1 MISTLLILY
10 DTIQQSVANTP
21 TLWDK
26 ISTSPIFIIL
36 SILGALASIFGV
48 YSICKSAL
56 NGTRIWCEQ
65 YIKDNILDDE
75 LNKHNPQNKP
85 SKTTKSE
92 DDSIQTDSSYD
103 DNIDSN
109 IYIQPYILTPVI
121 EVPDDNA
128 TPTFRL
134 KKPFL
139 LRDFFIKKVFVRV
152 RGSNIPKYYYLF
164 GNSGTG
170 KTAALVHLF
179 YDYINQYNKNSLPYN
194 IRIFSLREE
203 NVFESIDKVNVD
215 KRGCILLLDA
225 LDENPMVQKPKESEE
240 FKLFIK
246 QLDKVY
252 SEFAFVITTCRP
264 QFFSEEKEIPDS
276 HNIAKIE
283 LVPFNDDQINEF
295 LDQIFNISNEAEKR
309 SKAINLIDNHHEIA
323 KRPIILTYIRDLVDT
338 DRKLNTSLDFYDT
351 IAESELRRNISR
363 IPQNVTAENI
373 RQWWNMTSEVA
384 GYMYNHGKTEISYEE
399 LLQILIDHHLAQPN
413 ESINEDLFQRRSLLT
428 RTGNSFHF
436 SHKSFYEYF
445 MAYRFLQHPEE
456 IKQVYGMD
464 FALHIYDEA
473 YKAWSEKKDTPFADL
488 KNTDYYYV
496 AASLNR
502 TGYALDDINH
512 FIKAESY
519 YQEALKILCP
529 QKKNEDNTYGIATTY
544 NNLAELYRKT
554 NEPEKAENGYHEA
567 LKRYYQLAKNNPN
580 LFLPCIATTLNN
592 IGIIYYDNKN
602 YQEAEEKYNNA
613 LSIHRELS
621 QQGSYDLTNLAITL
635 NNLANLHKV
644 NKQPDKAKEEYVE
657 ALTIYQKL
665 YKDNNN
671 VLPDYAN
678 TLNNLATLH
687 SDSNQL
693 DKAEEEYN
701 EALSIRRKLADK
713 NPDAFLPDVAAT
725 LFNLALLHL
734 NRKEFSAAEAAALE
748 SLEKYSIMAEKS
760 HAAFDKD
767 VKDAEE
773 LLERIQKAKEAD
785 A

>member
-1 MISTLLILY
+1 M
-10 DTIQQSVANTP
+10 
-21 TLWDK
+21 
-26 ISTSPIFIIL
+26 
-36 SILGALASIFGV
+36 SILGALASIIAFLFAVIGF
-48 YSICKSAL
+48 IKKFTSAR
-56 NGTRIWCEQ
+56 NWRRK
-65 YIKDNILDDE
+65 YINSNILDNVLYQYLPED
-75 LNKHNPQNKP
+75 NT
-85 SKTTKSE
+85 SKTKKTNF
-92 DDSIQTDSSYD
+92 DNIQTNSSYKE
-103 DNIDSN
+103 NIESD
-109 IYIQPYILTPVI
+109 IYIQPYIKTP
-121 EVPDDNA
+121 DNNP
-128 TPTFRL
+128 TPFFQL
-134 KKPFL
+134 KRPEL
-139 LRDFFIKKVFVRV
+139 LRDFFIKKVFVRG
-152 RGSNIPKYYYLF
+152 RDTDIPNHYYLL
-164 GNSGTG
+164 GDSGSG
-170 KTAALVHLF
+170 KTNALVRLF
-179 YDYINQYNKNSLPYN
+179 YDYLHHYKHDYTEQEKTDCLPFN

-203 NVFESIDKVNVD
+203 NVFESIGKVNVE
-215 KRGCILLLDA
+215 KKGCILLLDA
-225 LDENPMVQKPKESEE
+225 LDENPMAQKPKESEE
-240 FKLFIK
+240 YKSFIQ
-246 QLDKVY
+246 QLEKVY
-252 SEFAFVITTCRP
+252 TEFAFVITTCRP
-264 QFFSEEKEIPDS
+264 QFFSEEKEIPDT

-283 LVPFNDDQINEF
+283 LVPFNDDQINKF
-295 LDQIFNISNEAEKR
+295 LDKKFNISNEAEKR
-309 SKAINLIDNHHEIA
+309 SKAINLIDKHHEIA
-323 KRPIILTYIRDLVDT
+323 KRPIILTYIRDLVNT
-338 DRKLNTSLDFYDT
+338 DRELNTSLDFYDT

-363 IPQNVTAENI
+363 IQQYVNAEQI
-373 RQWWNMTSEVA
+373 RQWWNMTSDVA
-384 GYMYNHGKTEISYEE
+384 GYMYKHGKTEISYEE

-464 FALHIYDEA
+464 FALQIYDEA

-519 YQEALKILCP
+519 YQEALKILSP
-529 QKKNEDNTYGIATTY
+529 QKENEDNTYGIATTY

-554 NEPEKAENGYHEA
+554 NEPDKAEIGYHEA
-567 LKRYYQLAKNNPN
+567 LKRYSQLAKNNPN

-602 YQEAEEKYNNA
+602 YQEAEEKYNKA

-644 NKQPDKAKEEYVE
+644 NKQPDKAKEEYDE
-657 ALTIYQKL
+657 ALTIYRKL
-665 YKDNNN
+665 DKDNNN

-701 EALSIRRKLADK
+701 EALTIRHQLATK
-713 NPDAFLPDVAAT
+713 NPDAYLPDVATT
-725 LFNLALLHL
+725 LFHIALFHLKKKNLP
-734 NRKEFSAAEAAALE
+734 AAETAALE
-748 SLEKYSIMAEKS
+748 SLEKYRIMAEKS

-773 LLERIQKAKEAD
+773 LLERIRKEKEAD